1 MARPRKHDLDG
12 LLDAAEALLSESG
25 KGALT
30 VRAVADSVGAS
41 TGSLYHAFR
50 SRNELLGRMWLRAA
64 KRFLDVQRAAVDECL
79 ARSPTYEGAVEATI
93 AAASTYELLR
103 HLHPASAQLLLEYRR
118 DALLDDGLPDDL
130 AEQLRA
136 LEGELVDVMRRLA
149 VALWGRADRFTVD
162 VVAVCV
168 VDLPPGLLNG
178 RRPRVVD
185 PLDSL
190 AAAVRGVL
198 ATTPPSRNTA

>member
-1 MARPRKHDLDG
+1 MARPRKHDLEG
-12 LLDAAEALLSESG
+12 LLDAAETLLSESG
-25 KGALT
+25 PSALT
-30 VRAVADSVGAS
+30 VRAVADAVGAS

-64 KRFLDVQRAAVDECL
+64 RRFLAVQRKAVDACL
-79 ARSPTYEGAVEATI
+79 ERSPTHEGAIEATI

-103 HLHPASAQLLLEYRR
+103 RQYPASARLLLEYRR
-118 DALLDDGLPDDL
+118 DALLDDGLSEEI
-130 AEQLRA
+130 ATQLRA
-136 LEGELVDVMRRLA
+136 LDGELVDVMRRLA

-162 VVAVCV
+162 LVTVCV

-198 ATTPPSRNTA
+198 ATNPPFREPT

>member
-25 KGALT
+25 QGALT
-30 VRAVADSVGAS
+30 VRAVAEAVGGS

-50 SRNELLGRMWLRAA
+50 SRNELLGQMWLRAA
-64 KRFLDVQRAAVDECL
+64 KRFLAVQREAVDACL
-79 ARSPTYEGAVEATI
+79 ERSPTHEGAIEATI
-93 AAASTYELLR
+93 AAASTYELLS
-103 HLHPASAQLLLEYRR
+103 HQYPASAQLLLEYRR
-118 DALLDDGLPDDL
+118 EMLLDDGLSDEL
-130 AEQLRA
+130 AAQLRA

-178 RRPRVVD
+178 WRPRVVD

-198 ATTPPSRNTA
+198 ATTPPSKKPA

>member
-1 MARPRKHDLDG
+1 MHDLDG
-12 LLDAAEALLSESG
+12 LLDAAEALLAESG
-25 KGALT
+25 QGALT
-30 VRAVADSVGAS
+30 VRAVADAVGAS

-50 SRNELLGRMWLRAA
+50 SRNELLGQMWLRAA
-64 KRFLDVQRAAVDECL
+64 RRFLAVQREAVDACL
-79 ARSPTYEGAVEATI
+79 ERSPTHEGAVEATI

-103 HLHPASAQLLLEYRR
+103 HQHPASAQLLLEYRR
-118 DALLDDGLPDDL
+118 ETLLDDGLSDEL
-130 AEQLRA
+130 AAQLRA

-168 VDLPPGLLNG
+168 VDLPPGLLSG
-178 RRPRVVD
+178 WRPRVVD

-198 ATTPPSRNTA
+198 SLTPPSRKPA

>member
-1 MARPRKHDLDG
+1 MGRPRKHDLDD
-12 LLDAAEALLSESG
+12 LLDAAEALLAESG
-25 KGALT
+25 HGALT
-30 VRAVADSVGAS
+30 VRAVADAVGGS

-50 SRNELLGRMWLRAA
+50 SRNELLGQMWLRAA
-64 KRFLDVQRAAVDECL
+64 RRFLDVQREVVDACL
-79 ARSPTYEGAVEATI
+79 QRSPTREGAVEATI
-93 AAASTYELLR
+93 AAASSYELLR
-103 HLHPASAQLLLEYRR
+103 RQHPTSAQLLMEYRR

-130 AEQLRA
+130 AGQLRA

-149 VALWGRADRFTVD
+149 VALWGRADRYTVD
-162 VVAVCV
+162 AVAVCV

-178 RRPRVVD
+178 WRPRVVD